1 MQQSTDRPM
10 RSMLCLLGLLCGTVA
25 LASAANPAYFGI
37 HVVDKD
43 TGRGVPRVKL
53 TTTTNEVFITDS
65 AGWAAVIALG

>member
-1 MQQSTDRPM
+1 MS
-10 RSMLCLLGLLCGTVA
+10 CLLCGTVA